1 MVNMTQ
7 QKCRMGY
14 IGYLSLWMYL
24 LFVKVDSVV
33 MLSTSVSSASRMLSV
48 LTDTSMTMT
57 DMATQLPGL
66 AGLFVRLV

>member
-1 MVNMTQ
+1 MTQ

-33 MLSTSVSSASRMLSV
+33 MLSTSVSSATRMLSV

-66 AGLFVRLV
+66 AGLFV

>member
-33 MLSTSVSSASRMLSV
+33 MLSTSVSSATRMLSV

-66 AGLFVRLV
+66 AGLFV